1 MRKALDRGVACLA
14 VLASL
19 ILVSS
24 LAADDAGRRG
34 PALTSD
40 RELARIAEHT
50 PGFGG
55 LFYDAEGIANVYLK
69 DLRMAP
75 QFQKAGGPPVRIH
88 RGDYDF
94 RDLVT
99 YKQRLTDLMALPG
112 VVMLDA
118 DEGRN
123 RVRVGVEREA
133 GTAAIDQVSAAL
145 SSFGVPKRAV
155 IVEAVDPIFQLATV
169 RDRVRPVPAGVQIA
183 FGGFVCSGGFN
194 ATRAGV
200 AGLVTASHCTNTQG
214 GVEGTVLYQNTN
226 TSSNRIGVETADPT
240 YFTGSPCPSGRR
252 CRYSDSAFYRYDS
265 SSLRELARIARTTGV
280 GSLTISTTAPRF
292 TITGTANFP
301 SQGQT
306 LNKVGRTTGWSRG
319 SVSFTCTNINVSGT
333 NITQLC
339 QDGVN
344 ATVAGGDSGSD
355 VFSGSTSSSN
365 TNATLYGVLWGG
377 SSAGNLFI
385 FSAWENVTDELGSMT
400 VR

>member
-1 MRKALDRGVACLA
+1 MRIALGRVVACLA

-19 ILVSS
+19 VLVTS
-24 LAADDAGRRG
+24 LGAAGDSRRG
-34 PALTSD
+34 PLQTSD
-40 RELARIAEHT
+40 WELSRIAAHA

-55 LFYDAEGIANVYLK
+55 LFYDAEGVANVYLK
-69 DLRMAP
+69 DPRQAS
-75 QFQKAGGPPVRIH
+75 QFQRPGGPPVRIH
-88 RGDYDF
+88 QGDYDF

-99 YKQRLTDLMALPG
+99 YKQRLTDAMSLPG
-112 VVMLDA
+112 VVTLDVN
-118 DEGRN
+118 EGKN
-123 RVRVGVEREA
+123 RVHIGVDR
-133 GTAAIDQVSAAL
+133 GLGRAAVEQVTAAL
-145 SSFGVPKRAV
+145 SSFGVPRRAV
-155 IVEAVDPIFQLATV
+155 IVEAVDPIHQLATV

-200 AGLVTASHCTNTQG
+200 AGLVTASHCTNVQG
-214 GVEGTVLYQNTN
+214 GVESTVLYQNTN

-252 CRYSDSAFYRYDS
+252 CRYSDTAFYRYDS
-265 SSLRELARIARTTGV
+265 SGLRELGRIARTTGV

-319 SVSFTCTNINVSGT
+319 SVIFTCANINVSGT

-339 QDGVN
+339 QDGVG

-377 SSAGNLFI
+377 NSAGTQFI
-385 FSAWENVTDELGSMT
+385 FSAWSNITSELGSMT

>member
-1 MRKALDRGVACLA
+1 MRKALGRGVAVLA
-14 VLASL
+14 VLVAL
-19 ILVSS
+19 VLVSS
-24 LAADDAGRRG
+24 LGAADVDRRG
-34 PALTSD
+34 PARTSD
-40 RELARIAEHT
+40 REFSRIAEHA

-55 LFYDAEGIANVYLK
+55 LFYDAEGVANVYLT
-69 DLRMAP
+69 DSRLAAE
-75 QFQKAGGPPVRIH
+75 FQGKGQNVRIL
-88 RGDYDF
+88 RGQYDF
-94 RDLVT
+94 RDLLT
-99 YKQRLTDLMALPG
+99 YKQRLTDVMALPG
-112 VVMLDA
+112 VVLLDV

-123 RVRVGVEREA
+123 RVHVGVDRGV
-133 GTAAIDQVSAAL
+133 GTAAIDQVTAAL
-145 SSFGVPKRAV
+145 SSFGVPKAAV
-155 IVEAVDPIFQLATV
+155 IVDAVDPIFQLATV

-200 AGLVTASHCTNTQG
+200 AGLVTASHCTNVQG
-214 GVEGTVLYQNTN
+214 GVESTVLYQNTN
-226 TSSNRIGVETADPT
+226 SGSNRIGVETADPT

-265 SSLRELARIARTTGV
+265 SSLRQFARIARTTGV

-301 SQGQT
+301 NQGQT

-319 SVSFTCTNINVSGT
+319 SVAFTCANINVSGT

-355 VFSGSTSSSN
+355 VFSGSTSSSS

-377 SSAGNLFI
+377 NQSGTQFI
-385 FSAWENVTDELGSMT
+385 FSAWSNITSELGSMA

>member
-1 MRKALDRGVACLA
+1 M
-14 VLASL
+14 
-19 ILVSS
+19 
-24 LAADDAGRRG
+24 
-34 PALTSD
+34 
-40 RELARIAEHT
+40 
-50 PGFGG
+50 
-55 LFYDAEGIANVYLK
+55 K
-69 DLRMAP
+69 DLRLASE
-75 QFQKAGGPPVRIH
+75 FQKAGGPPVRIH

-94 RDLVT
+94 RDLVI
-99 YKQRLTDLMALPG
+99 YKQRLTDLMAIPG

-118 DEGRN
+118 DEGKN
-123 RVRVGVEREA
+123 RVRVGVERGL
-133 GTAAIDQVSAAL
+133 GTAAVDQVSAAL
-145 SSFGVPKRAV
+145 SSFGVPKGAV

-265 SSLRELARIARTTGV
+265 SSLRELARIARTTGL

-319 SVSFTCTNINVSGT
+319 TVAFTCTNINVSGS

-365 TNATLYGVLWGG
+365 TNTTLYGVLWGG
-377 SSAGNLFI
+377 SSTGTQFI
-385 FSAWENVTDELGSMT
+385 FSAWENVIDELGAMT